1 MPKKASTLKKKDFF
15 KLDER
20 GQAKELKKMAKR
32 ANVRLSLLEEK
43 GQTNGVYTEVQKS
56 LKKDGR
62 ANRKF
67 YEGINYKSNN
77 DIQSSFD
84 KLNSFLSNNT
94 STLLGVQAQVKAKIN
109 NIIQNNGSVQMN
121 DISHFTKQEQKYA
134 NRALAIIANGKLSK
148 LEKADIENHAYKEA
162 EFYNEG
168 VGRDKNRFYRGI
180 KFNSGD
186 DLYNALQNEVHFLN
200 SKVSTVEGAT
210 ESDVKRINKFTEKGI
225 KIPWGKEKEFYDFMS
240 SKQFGDLSKF
250 ADSDQIAETYT
261 DAREVGEDVKK
272 INDAFSEFLKTNID
286 FSEVQERLKVAKWQ
300 KKLLH

>member
-1 MPKKASTLKKKDFF
+1 MANSCLP
-15 KLDER
+15 R
-20 GQAKELKKMAKR
+20 G
-32 ANVRLSLLEEK
+32 
-43 GQTNGVYTEVQKS
+43 
-56 LKKDGR
+56 
-62 ANRKF
+62 NR
-67 YEGINYKSNN
+67 
-77 DIQSSFD
+77 
-84 KLNSFLSNNT
+84 
-94 STLLGVQAQVKAKIN
+94 
-109 NIIQNNGSVQMN
+109 
-121 DISHFTKQEQKYA
+121 H
-134 NRALAIIANGKLSK
+134 